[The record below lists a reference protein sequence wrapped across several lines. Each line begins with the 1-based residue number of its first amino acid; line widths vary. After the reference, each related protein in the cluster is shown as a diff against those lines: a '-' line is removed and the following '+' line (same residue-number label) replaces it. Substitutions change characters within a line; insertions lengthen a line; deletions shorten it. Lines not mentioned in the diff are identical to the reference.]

1 MEKACVDK
9 FRDLVAKCGEDA
21 SYFNLISENGFMS
34 FAENDSTKSIFTD
47 DLVYFFRTNN
57 NTSGKAKE
65 NFPMSVTAMQYDTF
79 KQLKVQLS
87 YNGFITFLKELGV
100 DTTSD
105 EWKEYIKQTKI
116 AAISDAKGFRINS
129 TVDEDGN
136 MTVKHVD
143 LDGNEIKHTVPF
155 LSPGLQDK

>member
-9 FRDLVAKCGEDA
+9 FRDLVAKCGDDA

-116 AAISDAKGFRINS
+116 AAISDAKGFRIDS
-129 TVDEDGN
+129 TVDENGN

-143 LDGNEIKHTVPF
+143 LDGNEIKNTVPF

>member
-9 FRDLVAKCGEDA
+9 FRDLVAKCGDDA

-105 EWKEYIKQTKI
+105 EWKEHIKQTKI
-116 AAISDAKGFRINS
+116 AAISDAKGFRIDS
-129 TVDEDGN
+129 TVDENGN

-143 LDGNEIKHTVPF
+143 LDGNEIKNTVPF